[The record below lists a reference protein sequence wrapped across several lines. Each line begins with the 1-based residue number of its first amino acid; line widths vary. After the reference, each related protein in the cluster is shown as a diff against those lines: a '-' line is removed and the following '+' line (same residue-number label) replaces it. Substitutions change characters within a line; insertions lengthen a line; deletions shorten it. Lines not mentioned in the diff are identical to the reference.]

1 MIRVPVITSDEILK
15 NAIRN
20 SVQSMNG
27 QLQPVFLS
35 GVDTVIE
42 YLKYE
47 LPEMKII
54 DYSDRGTQEEDG
66 LKLLDAIREDP
77 WLHYGGVIAILQGE
91 DDKILLERLRDS
103 NIIAVVRRGEFL
115 SNVDRLLRILVNNK
129 QFMFQRGMQ
138 QHLMRKISGTFII
151 DNDPLD
157 IVVYTNLVTNY
168 LFNANLVNRDDKEKL
183 HVALQELL
191 VNAIEHGNC
200 RISFDEKTAWLEA
213 GKFAM
218 DLIREKNK
226 QPEVAERKVRLQYT
240 IDPDSSRFTI
250 ADEGDGFDW
259 RKRMASKPEL
269 GLHGMGI
276 RMAGVYVQQMSY
288 NEKGNEVSF
297 TVGHQKD
304 SANAVPGIFS
314 DQQEIRFKARE
325 LVVREGETSDYLY
338 YIVSGRYLV
347 FSGDRCVSYLTPDDM
362 FIGEMSFLLSNQRSA
377 TVVSK
382 DGGSCIKVSKQ
393 DFVDLIKKNPHYGI
407 FLARLL
413 AQRLSR
419 LNARTAKLN
428 AEYTRLKSMVEDQ
441 AGVPASLESTGKEK

>member
-1 MIRVPVITSDEILK
+1 MT
-15 NAIRN
+15 
-20 SVQSMNG
+20 
-27 QLQPVFLS
+27 
-35 GVDTVIE
+35 
-42 YLKYE
+42 
-47 LPEMKII
+47 
-54 DYSDRGTQEEDG
+54 
-66 LKLLDAIREDP
+66 
-77 WLHYGGVIAILQGE
+77 
-91 DDKILLERLRDS
+91 
-103 NIIAVVRRGEFL
+103 
-115 SNVDRLLRILVNNK
+115 
-129 QFMFQRGMQ
+129 
-138 QHLMRKISGTFII
+138 
-151 DNDPLD
+151 
-157 IVVYTNLVTNY
+157 
-168 LFNANLVNRDDKEKL
+168 
-183 HVALQELL
+183 
-191 VNAIEHGNC
+191 
-200 RISFDEKTAWLEA
+200 
-213 GKFAM
+213 
-218 DLIREKNK
+218 
-226 QPEVAERKVRLQYT
+226 
-240 IDPDSSRFTI
+240 
-250 ADEGDGFDW
+250 
-259 RKRMASKPEL
+259 
-269 GLHGMGI
+269 
-276 RMAGVYVQQMSY
+276 Y

-441 AGVPASLESTGKEK
+441 AGVPATLESTGKEK